1 MNGVAT
7 LLEELHRRDIEL
19 RVEGTRLFCSA
30 PPGAL
35 GPELQALLRERK
47 QDILAFLTAAQSLAA
62 RPPAIVPLQA
72 NGRRPPIF
80 GAAGHNGDIFCYRA
94 LVGHLDA
101 DQPFFGLQPPGLSGA
116 DPPLASI
123 EELAA
128 YFAAQIRA
136 FRPSGPYVIA
146 GYCAG
151 GAIAF
156 ELARQLLVHGAEVPC
171 TVLFG
176 SPSPAWY
183 TPLPQLRLQAIEQSK
198 RLVRHA
204 RALVTLPWPELRAYV
219 DEGRQRREGRRAEA
233 RQKAADPV
241 MVRRAAVETATLQ
254 AVRHYRPG
262 YLAGRLCLILPNQHW
277 RYANDR
283 WLGWPPDLA
292 ANTEEYW
299 GPDGCENDDMLLG
312 PQVAPFAG
320 FLRHCLGTGTR

>member
-1 MNGVAT
+1 MNGVAV

-19 RVEGTRLFCSA
+19 RVSGTRLLCSA

-47 QDILAFLTAAQSLAA
+47 QDILDFLNAAQSLAA
-62 RPPAIVPLQA
+62 HPPAIVPLQA

-80 GAAGHNGDIFCYRA
+80 GAAGHNGDVFCYRS
-94 LVGHLDA
+94 LVGHLDPE
-101 DQPFFGLQPPGLSGA
+101 QPFFGLQPPGLSRNS
-116 DPPLASI
+116 DPLASI
-123 EELAA
+123 EELAS

-136 FRPSGPYVIA
+136 FQPAGPYIIA

-156 ELARQLLVHGAEVPC
+156 ELARQLIAQGAKVSC

-183 TPLPQLRLQAIEQSK
+183 APLPQLRLQAIAQST

-204 RALVTLPWPELRAYV
+204 RALFSLSWPELRAYI
-219 DEGRQRREGRRAEA
+219 DDGRQRREARRSEA
-233 RQKAADPV
+233 RQRAADPV

-254 AVRHYRPG
+254 AVKRYRPG
-262 YLAGRLCLILPNQHW
+262 YLAGRLCLILPNHRW
-277 RYANDR
+277 RHAHDR

-292 ANTEEYW
+292 AHTEEYC
-299 GPDGCENDDMLLG
+299 GTGDCENDEMLLA

-320 FLRHCLGTGTR
+320 FLRRCLDTDAA